1 MKKFSFQISF
11 ALALAF
17 STTISAQQKMLTMED
32 AFLNK
37 SLQPENLANLQWVAH
52 SNLYSYTAKKNNVDC
67 LVIGEAVGGKKDTVM
82 SASYFKNLHKEMSD
96 KVFPHITWLSP
107 DSFYYSVSGKKN
119 LEYEVYHLS
128 TKKENEAT
136 QMPVYADD
144 MDIANKTMS
153 VAYTWRN
160 NLYVATRGGH
170 QIKIT
175 NDNEKGQDI
184 VNGKGAHRQ
193 EFGITKGT
201 FWSPAGDAIAFY
213 RIDQSK
219 VMDYPLVDIT
229 ERPAK
234 DTLMKYPMAGS
245 TSQSV
250 TVGVY
255 NVSTQKL
262 IFLKTGEPYEQYL
275 TNITWSPDGKLIYIS
290 VLNRDQN
297 HLWLNKYDAE
307 TGDFIKTLFEEK
319 DDKYVEP
326 LNPLHFVPRHDDE
339 FLFLSQRDGTMQ
351 FYLYSTDGKLIKQVT
366 KEIKKVYPPLSKD
379 GYIHTMEGKFKL
391 IIERSEVT
399 DFLGFDEKG
408 KYVYYLSTE
417 GSSAERQIYRA
428 ELNSGKMEKLT
439 VQGGM
444 HYALANDGCNY
455 IIDGFSNQWI
465 PRELNIIDGE
475 GRKVNHVLTAPDP
488 LKDYVLGKTKLFTM
502 KAADG
507 KTDLYCRIILP
518 PNFDSTKKYPTVVYL
533 YGGPHVQL
541 VTNSWLGGSNL
552 WMQLMAEKGYIVFT
566 MDSRGSGNRGLAFE
580 QATFRNLGT
589 VEMEDQVA
597 GAKYLKNLPYV
608 DSTRVGVHGWSF
620 GGFMTTSLMTRYPGV
635 FKVAVAGGPVIDW
648 SYYEV
653 MYTERY
659 MDTPQQNPEGYDK
672 ADVLNYVKNL
682 RGKLLVIHGTMDP
695 VVVWQHSLRFIRKCI
710 DEGKQVD
717 YFVYPGDE
725 HNMFGKDRVHLYNKV
740 TQYFDDFL
748 K

>member
-1 MKKFSFQISF
+1 MKKYFLLP
-11 ALALAF
+11 LALAF
-17 STTISAQQKMLTMED
+17 TFSFAATAQQKMLTEED
-32 AFLNK
+32 AFLNRA
-37 SLQPENLANLQWVAH
+37 LVPENLANLQWIAH
-52 SNLYSYTAKKNNVDC
+52 SNSYSYTAKKNGVDY
-67 LVIGEAVGGKKDTVM
+67 LIIGQATGGKNDTIL
-82 SASYFKNLHKEMSD
+82 SASYFKGLHKEMSD
-96 KVFPHITWLSP
+96 KTLPHITWLSA
-107 DSFYYSVSGKKN
+107 DSFYYSFSDKTN

-128 TKKENEAT
+128 TKKENTAT
-136 QMPVYADD
+136 KLSVNSDD
-144 MDIANKTMS
+144 IDIANNTLS

-160 NLYVATRGGH
+160 NLYVALRGNN
-170 QIKIT
+170 QVKIT
-175 NDNEKGQDI
+175 NDNEQGQDI

-201 FWSPAGDAIAFY
+201 FWSPAGNAIAFY

-219 VMDYPLVDIT
+219 VMNYPLVDIT

-255 NVSTQKL
+255 NVETKKL

-275 TNITWSPDGKLIYIS
+275 TNITWSPDGKQIYIA

-297 HLWLNKYDAE
+297 HMWLNKYDAN

-326 LNPLHFVPRHDDE
+326 LNPLMFVPGNDNE
-339 FLFLSQRDGTMQ
+339 FLFLSQRDGYMH
-351 FYLYSTDGKLIKQVT
+351 FYLYNTDGKLMRQVT
-366 KEIKKVYPPLSKD
+366 KGNWV
-379 GYIHTMEGKFKL
+379 
-391 IIERSEVT
+391 VT
-399 DFLGFDEKG
+399 DYLGMDEKG
-408 KYVYYLSTE
+408 KYVYYISTE
-417 GSSAERQIYRA
+417 GSAMERRVYRA
-428 ELNSGKMEKLT
+428 ELKSGKMERLSR
-439 VQGGM
+439 GDGM
-444 HYALANDGCNY
+444 HYAYTNDACTY
-455 IIDGFSNQWI
+455 IIDGYSNTNT
-465 PRELNIIDGE
+465 PRELNIINSDGAVV
-475 GRKVNHVLTAPDP
+475 KPLLSASNP
-488 LKDYVLGKTKLFTM
+488 LKDYKLGVTKLFIM
-502 KAADG
+502 KADDG
-507 KTDLYCRIILP
+507 KTDLYCRMITP
-518 PNFDSTKKYPTVVYL
+518 PGFDSTKKYPAVVYL

-552 WMQLMAEKGYIVFT
+552 WMQLMAQKGYIVFT

-589 VEMEDQVA
+589 VEMEDQIT
-597 GAKYLKNLPYV
+597 GAKFLKNLPYV

-648 SYYEV
+648 KYYEI

-682 RGKLLVIHGTMDP
+682 KGRLLVIHGTVDP
-695 VVVWQHSLRFIRKCI
+695 VVVWQHSQMFLRKCI

-717 YFVYPGDE
+717 YFVYPGDQ
-725 HNMFGKDRVHLYNKV
+725 HNMFGKDRVHLYTKV

>member
-1 MKKFSFQISF
+1 MKKHPFQILF
-11 ALALAF
+11 ALALIF
-17 STTISAQQKMLTMED
+17 STAASAQQKMLTMED

-37 SLQPENLANLQWVAH
+37 ALQPENLNNLQWVAH
-52 SNLYSYTAKKNNVDC
+52 SDLYSYTAKENEVDY
-67 LVIGEAVGGKKDTVM
+67 LITGDAATGKKDTVM
-82 SASYFKNLHKEMSD
+82 AATYFKVIHKKMSD
-96 KVFPHITWLSP
+96 KSFPHITWLST
-107 DSFYYSVSGKKN
+107 DSFYYSVSGKNN
-119 LEYEVYHLS
+119 LEYEVFHIS
-128 TKKENEAT
+128 SRSENLAA
-136 QMPVYADD
+136 QLPVYADD
-144 MDIANKTMS
+144 LDIANKTMS

-160 NLYVATRGGH
+160 NLYVATRGNH

-201 FWSPAGDAIAFY
+201 FWSPTGDAIAFY

-219 VMDYPLVDIT
+219 VMDYPLVEIT

-262 IFLKTGEPYEQYL
+262 VFLKTGEPYEQYL

-290 VLNRDQN
+290 VLNRDQD
-297 HLWLNKYDAE
+297 HLWLNKYDAT

-319 DDKYVEP
+319 DNKYVEP
-326 LNPLHFVPRHDDE
+326 LNPLMFLPNDNNQ
-339 FLFLSQRDGTMQ
+339 FLFLSQRDGYTH
-351 FYLYSTDGKLIKQVT
+351 FYLYNTDGKLINQVT
-366 KEIKKVYPPLSKD
+366 KGD
-379 GYIHTMEGKFKL
+379 WA
-391 IIERSEVT
+391 VT

-408 KYVYYLSTE
+408 KYVYYVSTE
-417 GSSAERQIYRA
+417 GSPVERQIYRA
-428 ELNSGKMEKLT
+428 ELKSGKRQRLSKGE
-439 VQGGM
+439 GM
-444 HYALANDGCNY
+444 HYAFANVACSY
-455 IIDGFSNQWI
+455 VIDGYSNTST
-465 PRELNIIDGE
+465 PRELNIIDAE
-475 GRKVNHVLTAPDP
+475 GKNINHLLTASNP
-488 LKDYVLGKTKLFTM
+488 LKDYKTGRTKIFTM
-502 KAADG
+502 KSEDG
-507 KTDLYCRIILP
+507 KTNLYCRMVLP
-518 PNFDSTKKYPTVVYL
+518 PDFDSIKKYPAVVYL

-541 VTNSWLGGSNL
+541 VTNSWLSGANL
-552 WMQLMAEKGYIVFT
+552 WMELMAEKGYIVFT

-580 QATFRNLGT
+580 QTTFRNLGT
-589 VEMEDQVA
+589 VEMEDQVT
-597 GAKYLKNLPYV
+597 GAKFLKNLPYV

-672 ADVLNYVKNL
+672 SNVLNYVKNL
-682 RGKLLVIHGTMDP
+682 RGRLLVIHGTMDP
-695 VVVWQHSLRFIRKCI
+695 VVIWQHSLRFIRKCI

-725 HNMFGKDRVHLYNKV
+725 HNMFGKDRVHLYTKV

>member
-1 MKKFSFQISF
+1 MKKYPF
-11 ALALAF
+11 LALSLFAIHI
-17 STTISAQQKMLTMED
+17 STCSIAQQKMLTMED

-37 SLQPENLANLQWVAH
+37 TLQPENLSNLQWVAH
-52 SNLYSYTAKKNNVDC
+52 SNLYSYTAKESEVDN
-67 LVIGEAVGGKKDTVM
+67 LITGVAGSGKKDTVM
-82 SASYFKNLHKEMSD
+82 SATYFKVIHKEMSG
-96 KVFPHITWLSP
+96 KSFPHVNWLST
-107 DSFYYSVSGKKN
+107 DSFYYSVSGKTN
-119 LEYEVYHLS
+119 LDYEVFHLS
-128 TKKENEAT
+128 ARSENLAN
-136 QMPVYADD
+136 QIPVYADD
-144 MDIANKTMS
+144 IDIANKTMS
-153 VAYTWRN
+153 VAYTWQN
-160 NLYVATRGGH
+160 NLYVATRGGN

-175 NDNEKGQDI
+175 NDNETRQDI

-255 NVSTQKL
+255 NVSTKKL

-275 TNITWSPDGKLIYIS
+275 TNITWSPDGKQIYIS

-297 HLWLNKYDAE
+297 HLWLNKYDAV

-326 LNPLHFVPRHDDE
+326 LNPLMFLPNDPSQ
-339 FLFLSQRDGTMQ
+339 FLFLSQRDGWMH
-351 FYLYSTDGKLIKQVT
+351 FYLCDTEGKLIRQVT
-366 KEIKKVYPPLSKD
+366 KGDWV
-379 GYIHTMEGKFKL
+379 
-391 IIERSEVT
+391 VT

-408 KYVYYLSTE
+408 KYAYYVST
-417 GSSAERQIYRA
+417 GSK
-428 ELNSGKMEKLT
+428 NSSVTYIGKMPMYHHAETDPTERSVFRVALNGWSIDKLS
-439 VQGGM
+439 QGDGM

-455 IIDGFSNQWI
+455 MIDGYSNLAT
-465 PRELNIIDGE
+465 PRELNIINGN
-475 GRKVNHVLTAPDP
+475 GRIVNHLLTASNP
-488 LKDYVLGKTKLFTM
+488 LKEYKIGRTKLFTM
-502 KAADG
+502 KAEDS
-507 KTDLYCRIILP
+507 KTDLYCRMVLP
-518 PNFDSTKKYPTVVYL
+518 PDFDSTKKYPAVVYL

-552 WMQLMAEKGYIVFT
+552 WMQLMAERGYIVFT

-580 QATFRNLGT
+580 QTTFRNLGT
-589 VEMEDQVA
+589 VEMQDQVK
-597 GAKYLKNLPYV
+597 GAKFLKNLAYV
-608 DSTRVGVHGWSF
+608 DSSRVGLHGWSF
-620 GGFMTTSLMTRYPGV
+620 GGFMTTSLMTRYPDV

-682 RGKLLVIHGTMDP
+682 KGRLLVIHGTLDP
-695 VVVWQHSLRFIRKCI
+695 VVVWQHSLKFIRKCI

-725 HNMFGKDRVHLYNKV
+725 HNMFGKDRVHLYTKV